1 MRKILFIVSL
11 IFVFGSSANAG
22 DYALG
27 GRISNQFGI
36 TGKYNYRSNTWI
48 EGIVDIGSHEISLSG
63 LFEQYY
69 ETPFSRNL
77 NWFVGGGPYLG
88 FWGNGNS
95 SNAWLGVKGVLG
107 VCYNFND
114 IPVDLSFDWMPE
126 FQLVSKFT
134 PTFNV
139 FGLSV
144 RYTF

>member
-1 MRKILFIVSL
+1 MRKILLLFALIIV
-11 IFVFGSSANAG
+11 IGSHANAG

-36 TGKYNYRSNTWI
+36 TFKYKYYGNTWL
-48 EGIVDIGSHEISLSG
+48 EGIADIGSHDLALTG

-88 FWGNGNS
+88 YWGNGNS
-95 SNAWLGVKGVLG
+95 SSAWLGVKGVLG
-107 VCYNFND
+107 VCYNFTD
-114 IPVDLSFDWMPE
+114 IPVDLSLDWMPE

-134 PTFNV
+134 PSFNV
-139 FGLSV
+139 FGLSI